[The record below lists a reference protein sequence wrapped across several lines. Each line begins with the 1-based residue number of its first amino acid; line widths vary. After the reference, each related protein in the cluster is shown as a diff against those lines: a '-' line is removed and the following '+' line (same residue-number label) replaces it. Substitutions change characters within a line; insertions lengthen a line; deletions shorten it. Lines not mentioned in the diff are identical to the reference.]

1 LKAGGRGDIS
11 TSHVLWSTSNGPDVP
26 TPVTDGKY
34 FYVVNDRGIMWC
46 LDAKTGAEIYGQ
58 QRIKSGTYSGS
69 PVLADGKIYVTNEDG
84 LTALAVSVSAQS
96 SKLGNVEFQTSGS
109 EKAQAH
115 FLRGLAALHSFW
127 YEEALEAFR
136 ESTKIEPDFMM
147 GYWGEA
153 MAQNHPLWSEQD
165 TAAARQV
172 IAKIKETPKLSAR
185 ERAYLGAVR
194 LLYGEGDKRARDEA
208 YSAAME
214 KVYID
219 YPDDLD
225 AAAFY
230 SLSLLG
236 MMNPGEKTY
245 RLQARAGA
253 IALEVYQKN
262 PNHPGAAHYIIH
274 AFDDPEHAILAL
286 PAARRY
292 ASIAPEAHHAR
303 HMPAH
308 IFLQLGMWPEAA
320 ASNESAWE
328 TSDAWMKRKNLSPN
342 VRDYHSLH
350 WLLYVYLQQGRYR
363 KAEELLTLMKKTMS
377 ESSYDNK
384 LRPNYYE
391 NNYATMAAAF
401 VVETERW
408 DMAATLFPAGA
419 PVVASQNTAAVRD
432 NSVMQG
438 GPHAGHGG
446 NGVAQPVTSDSAATV
461 RASNRSERLPVFITN
476 FAAANKGSL
485 RQETTLADLNV
496 NSASEG
502 PRVGDLNILAVA
514 ASLKGDHQKAIE
526 VMRQAVIV
534 EEKLGPPSG
543 PPLVIKPA
551 HELFGEILLRAGKP
565 GEAAEQFKIS
575 LLRQPNRARSL
586 LGAARA
592 AAKSGDAAGA
602 AAFYSKLLDQWK
614 QADEGLPESREAQE
628 YLKKAKP

>member
-1 LKAGGRGDIS
+1 MCIMRGGWYRRFLIAALI
-11 TSHVLWSTSNGPDVP
+11 TSMAIIGHAQTSN
-26 TPVTDGKY
+26 
-34 FYVVNDRGIMWC
+34 
-46 LDAKTGAEIYGQ
+46 L
-58 QRIKSGTYSGS
+58 GS
-69 PVLADGKIYVTNEDG
+69 VQFP
-84 LTALAVSVSAQS
+84 
-96 SKLGNVEFQTSGS
+96 TSGS

-153 MAQNHPLWSEQD
+153 MAYNHPLWSEQD
-165 TAAARQV
+165 TPTARQL
-172 IAKIKETPKLSAR
+172 ITKIKDTPKLSAR
-185 ERAYLGAVR
+185 ERAYLNAVR
-194 LLYGEGDKRARDEA
+194 VLYGEGDKHARDTA

-214 KVYID
+214 KIYRD
-219 YPDDLD
+219 YTDDLD

-236 MMNPGEKTY
+236 QWEPGEKGY

-292 ASIAPEAHHAR
+292 AGIAPEAHHAR
-303 HMPAH
+303 HMPSH

-328 TSDAWMKRKNLSPN
+328 ASDTWMKRKNLSPN

-363 KAEELLTLMKKTMS
+363 KAEELLALMKKSMS
-377 ESSYDNK
+377 ESTYDNK
-384 LRPNYYE
+384 LRPGYYE
-391 NNYATMAAAF
+391 NNWANMAAAF

-408 DMAATLFPAGA
+408 DLASVLFPKSSA
-419 PVVASQNTAAVRD
+419 PNASEQTTT
-432 NSVMQG
+432 
-438 GPHAGHGG
+438 AGHGSHG
-446 NGVAQPVTSDSAATV
+446 GSQPGQGAMTV
-461 RASNRSERLPVFITN
+461 RSSSSGQRLPVFIRAL
-476 FAAANKGSL
+476 AAAQRGAPVDEAAPDASQTNSSGNKPGSI
-485 RQETTLADLNV
+485 
-496 NSASEG
+496 SE
-502 PRVGDLNILAVA
+502 LEVA
-514 ASLKGDHQKAIE
+514 AVIAAAKNNYEGAIE
-526 VMRQAVIV
+526 ILKRAVTY
-534 EEKLGPPSG
+534 EEQLAPPSG
-543 PPLVIKPA
+543 PPALIKPT
-551 HELFGEILLRAGKP
+551 HELLGEILLRAGKP
-565 GEAAEQFKIS
+565 AEAAEQFRIA

-592 AAKSGDAAGA
+592 AKQKGDLQAARNFYAKLSE
-602 AAFYSKLLDQWK
+602 QWQ
-614 QADEGLPESREAQE
+614 QADKDLAELREAQD
-628 YLKKAKP
+628 YLKQAKN